1 MPADLSTI
9 LKLKV
14 PVIVQIGQR
23 TMAVEDVLALGPGAI
38 LELDKSA
45 DDDLD
50 LLVNNKAVGT
60 GAAVKLGENFGVRI
74 TDIGSA
80 RERIEAMGAEQ
91 E

>member
-14 PVIVQIGQR
+14 PVIVQIGRR
-23 TMAVEDVLALGPGAI
+23 TMAVEEVLALGPGAI

-45 DDDLD
+45 DDDLE
-50 LLVNNKAVGT
+50 LMVNNKAVGQ

-74 TDIGSA
+74 TDIGSP
-80 RERIEAMGAEQ
+80 RERIEAMGGEQ